1 MESGK
6 NESLLRLVKLVPGIE
21 TSVLCEQV
29 MELFEEHKT
38 QSLVVLED
46 NKPVGFLSSKKTAD
60 MLSTRYGFAIYQKRP
75 VTEMM
80 LKEFLVVSVDHQ
92 FSDIVQRALVRKSD
106 SVFEDI
112 VVVRNGQYV
121 GLISIDRVLME
132 QRIRLIQHAE
142 EVEKSR
148 NQLAQAN
155 AQLQQAMK
163 DLKTKEDQLVQ
174 TEKMASI
181 GTLSSGIAH
190 DFNNMLDAI
199 LSSTHLLKMKLP
211 TDSHLMQYCRIIENA
226 AQRSAS
232 LTRQLLDFSQKN
244 IINKKIVS
252 LNDVIFE
259 TTRMLERSIGKG
271 VRVELSLD
279 SFIDQIEADETQLQQ
294 VIMNLAL
301 NARDAMEN
309 GGTLRI
315 STMMTNLTQE
325 DCVYNP
331 TLRTGQYVQ
340 MSITDTG
347 SGIPSEILPKI
358 FEPFFTTKPVGKGTG
373 LGLAVVYGIIQR
385 HGGQIAVKSEIG
397 KGTTFS
403 LFFIP
408 YAKKGATFQEEKS
421 HFDEVAGDGTILLV
435 DDEDLVLL
443 INGEFFESLGYR
455 VLRATSGDEAL
466 AIYREQQKSI
476 DIVILDMLMPGKNG
490 RETFHDLQSI
500 NPDVKVIIATGYSD
514 GEDSYSVLQD
524 GVAGFIRKP
533 FDHAE
538 FSRLVQNV
546 LATRT
551 RDLVRPIVV

>member
-1 MESGK
+1 MENGK

>member
-1 MESGK
+1 
-6 NESLLRLVKLVPGIE
+6 
-21 TSVLCEQV
+21 
-29 MELFEEHKT
+29 
-38 QSLVVLED
+38 
-46 NKPVGFLSSKKTAD
+46 
-60 MLSTRYGFAIYQKRP
+60 
-75 VTEMM
+75 
-80 LKEFLVVSVDHQ
+80 
-92 FSDIVQRALVRKSD
+92 
-106 SVFEDI
+106 
-112 VVVRNGQYV
+112 
-121 GLISIDRVLME
+121 
-132 QRIRLIQHAE
+132 
-142 EVEKSR
+142 
-148 NQLAQAN
+148 
-155 AQLQQAMK
+155 
-163 DLKTKEDQLVQ
+163 
-174 TEKMASI
+174 MASI
-181 GTLSSGIAH
+181 CTLSSGIAH